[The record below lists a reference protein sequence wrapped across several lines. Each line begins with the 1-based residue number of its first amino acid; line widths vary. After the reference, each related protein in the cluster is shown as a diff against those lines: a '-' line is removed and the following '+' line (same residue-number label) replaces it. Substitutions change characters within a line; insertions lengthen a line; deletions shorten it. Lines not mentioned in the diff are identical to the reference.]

1 MTEVIYYRV
10 TGDPEAQAPD
20 SVHKICIHCNNEVFF
35 LMTKNQYDRWKING
49 EYIQSVFP
57 HLDVHIR
64 EWMISGTHP
73 ACWEDLFGPSDQL
86 D

>member
-1 MTEVIYYRV
+1 
-10 TGDPEAQAPD
+10 
-20 SVHKICIHCNNEVFF
+20 
-35 LMTKNQYDRWKING
+35 MTKDQYDRWQING
-49 EYIQSVFP
+49 EYIQTVFP

>member
-10 TGDPEAQAPD
+10 TGDPEAQAPNN
-20 SVHKICIHCNNEVFF
+20 VHKICIHCDNETFF
-35 LMTKNQYDRWKING
+35 LMTKQQYDRWQTNG
-49 EYIQSVFP
+49 EYIQIVFP
-57 HLDVHIR
+57 HLDANVR

-73 ACWEDLFGPSDQL
+73 ACWEDIFELPD